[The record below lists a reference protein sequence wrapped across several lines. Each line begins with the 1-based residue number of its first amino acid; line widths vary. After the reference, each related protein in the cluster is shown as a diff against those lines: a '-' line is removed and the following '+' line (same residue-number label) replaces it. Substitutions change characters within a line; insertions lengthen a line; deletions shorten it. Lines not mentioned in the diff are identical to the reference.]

1 MGMYRSKEDE
11 LAKLSSSIFVPN
23 FPDKF
28 SAKELWTVCKQYEIV
43 VDAFIP
49 DRRSKAG
56 KRFGFVR
63 FIKIFDVD
71 RLVNNLCTI
80 WVGRFKLHAN
90 IARFQRPPLNKNNS
104 QSSHNKGDQSA
115 PKDFYKES
123 GENVNSKSYAH
134 VVNAGPH
141 QFHKKEDS
149 PAIVLDETYANKT
162 DYSLALLGKV
172 KDFTSLTNL
181 NVVLA
186 NEGFVNVKLKY
197 MGGFWV
203 MIVFTSE
210 GAKETFRSKVGI
222 GSWFAQLLQASNSFF
237 VDERVTW
244 IDIEGIPLK
253 VWSKNTFS
261 RITSKWGELLDFD
274 EQEDGYLHSKRVCI
288 KTTLVE
294 NIYESFKVIIQGKTF
309 WIRAKEV
316 SGWMP
321 DFEEDIDQDSKSD
334 DELSNEGSF
343 DENGGLRITPN
354 VEGESDLEEVAETIF
369 EKEQA
374 SVEVKEEP
382 DVDAQKNAS
391 KGLDMEGDNFGHKV
405 QDVEQESVTKNNS
418 PLNSYKNDTER
429 STCSG
434 CPKGLKDGSTRE
446 LCEKHKVNFVSLQ
459 ETKMEDI
466 ELFNIK
472 LCWGNFGFE
481 FVHSPSVGN
490 SGGIL
495 CIWDPRLFRK
505 LNSTISDYFVIIQGE
520 WAPNGKKLIIISV
533 YAPQELREKK
543 MLWDYL
549 ILVLK
554 SWNDDVIIMGD
565 FNEVRTQD
573 ERHGSIFNAHGA
585 DAFNLFISSAGLEE
599 VPLDGCKFTWCHKSG
614 SKMSKLDRFLI
625 SEGLLNS
632 CPNISSITLDRYL
645 SDHRPILMRESHHDY
660 GPSPFCF
667 FHYWFELEGFDTFVK
682 QTWNDAQVVKA
693 NKENSKSHKHVTRRA
708 VILICYWTRGRAT
721 PTAQKPPLQHAPQL
735 STLISKRMEILNT
748 IQDFGKIR
756 TRWSLLEVESRKRF
770 EIVGVDKSPGPDG
783 FTFGFYRRY
792 WTFLENNVVEAV
804 LYFFNHGQF
813 PKGSNSSFITLI
825 PKTQEAKMMKDF
837 RPITLIGSL
846 YKIIAKILANR
857 LVVVLEDLVSDV
869 QSAFVAKRHILD
881 GPFILNELF
890 QCSLRAGAEDA
901 SIYSAREFMVGI
913 NLFDSKDRWR
923 WSLEG
928 CEIFRMVLLWWK
940 IDVVMVSSYDEWL
953 EWLLSIRLHSKH
965 KELFEGVCYV
975 LWWYIWNFRNK
986 SIFGSACPSKALI
999 FEETLGGSGGES
1011 FWEEGDDFG
1020 VDVLRFHTCLT
1031 DILGF
1036 LEKLE
1041 WWFEQDIDDK
1051 EEEDEEGE
1059 GGSEV

>member
-11 LAKLSSSIFVPN
+11 LAKLSSSIFVTN

-28 SAKELWTVCKQYEIV
+28 SAKELWTVCKQYGTV

-90 IARFQRPPLNKNNS
+90 IARFQRHPLNKNNS

-374 SVEVKEEP
+374 SVEVKEET

-391 KGLDMEGDNFGHKV
+391 KVLDMEGDNYGHKV

-418 PLNSYKNDTER
+418 PLNSYKNVTER

-434 CPKGLKDGSTRE
+434 LAQKVKKDWVRE
-446 LCEKHKVNFVSLQ
+446 LCEKQKVNFVSLQ

-466 ELFNIK
+466 EFFNIK

-490 SGGIL
+490 SG
-495 CIWDPRLFRK
+495 
-505 LNSTISDYFVIIQGE
+505 GE

-554 SWNDDVIIMGD
+554 SWNGDVIIMGD

-585 DAFNLFISSAGLEE
+585 DAFNLFISSARLEE
-599 VPLDGCKFTWCHKSG
+599 VPLDGRW
-614 SKMSKLDRFLI
+614 I
-625 SEGLLNS
+625 E
-632 CPNISSITLDRYL
+632 Y
-645 SDHRPILMRESHHDY
+645 PILVKDEFLSYFASHFNKPLDY
-660 GPSPFCF
+660 RLHIDLNFPNKLS
-667 FHYWFELEGFDTFVK
+667 LEQQMVLEIKVTHEEIK
-682 QTWNDAQVVKA
+682 KA
-693 NKENSKSHKHVTRRA
+693 VWD
-708 VILICYWTRGRAT
+708 Y
-721 PTAQKPPLQHAPQL
+721 
-735 STLISKRMEILNT
+735 
-748 IQDFGKIR
+748 
-756 TRWSLLEVESRKRF
+756 
-770 EIVGVDKSPGPDG
+770 GVDKSPRPDG
-783 FTFGFYRRY
+783 FTICIYRDIGLFMEKCDR
-792 WTFLENNVVEAV
+792 VEAV
-804 LYFFNHGQF
+804 SLYFVNHRGSVIVNGNVTKEFQF
-813 PKGSNSSFITLI
+813 HRGLK
-825 PKTQEAKMMKDF
+825 AKMTRFFHGHWAEANIDTILRVLDCFYHASGLRINMLKSKLMGILVSSDKVDQAAKKIGCAILQVPF
-837 RPITLIGSL
+837 SYLGSL
-846 YKIIAKILANR
+846 PIYHMSLFKVPAKVLLNMESIRCHFFNGIEHNGKKPIWVKWNKVLASKEKEAGTDLMGSFTER
-857 LVVVLEDLVSDV
+857 WQRELQELEAEEH
-869 QSAFVAKRHILD
+869 QYI
-881 GPFILNELF
+881 F
-890 QCSLRAGAEDA
+890 Q
-901 SIYSAREFMVGI
+901 ARE
-913 NLFDSKDRWR
+913 D
-923 WSLEG
+923 
-928 CEIFRMVLLWWK
+928 
-940 IDVVMVSSYDEWL
+940 
-953 EWLLSIRLHSKH
+953 
-965 KELFEGVCYV
+965 
-975 LWWYIWNFRNK
+975 
-986 SIFGSACPSKALI
+986 
-999 FEETLGGSGGES
+999 
-1011 FWEEGDDFG
+1011 
-1020 VDVLRFHTCLT
+1020 
-1031 DILGF
+1031 
-1036 LEKLE
+1036 
-1041 WWFEQDIDDK
+1041 
-1051 EEEDEEGE
+1051 
-1059 GGSEV
+1059 

>member
-11 LAKLSSSIFVPN
+11 LAKLSSSIFVTN

-28 SAKELWTVCKQYEIV
+28 SAKELWTICKQYGTV

-56 KRFGFVR
+56 KRFDFVR

-374 SVEVKEEP
+374 SVEVKEGCNSVQKETRSEDP
-382 DVDAQKNAS
+382 FNIYDLLDKKKSAYCDIPNSDDTLKYPPGFTPETDVDAQKNAS
-391 KGLDMEGDNFGHKV
+391 KVLDMEGDNSGHKV

-434 CPKGLKDGSTRE
+434 HFKKC
-446 LCEKHKVNFVSLQ
+446 
-459 ETKMEDI
+459 DI
-466 ELFNIK
+466 
-472 LCWGNFGFE
+472 
-481 FVHSPSVGN
+481 PR
-490 SGGIL
+490 SGGSIL
-495 CIWDPRLFRK
+495 QLM
-505 LNSTISDYFVIIQGE
+505 E
-520 WAPNGKKLIIISV
+520 ELIKV
-533 YAPQELREKK
+533 GQT
-543 MLWDYL
+543 
-549 ILVLK
+549 
-554 SWNDDVIIMGD
+554 MGY
-565 FNEVRTQD
+565 N
-573 ERHGSIFNAHGA
+573 
-585 DAFNLFISSAGLEE
+585 
-599 VPLDGCKFTWCHKSG
+599 
-614 SKMSKLDRFLI
+614 M
-625 SEGLLNS
+625 
-632 CPNISSITLDRYL
+632 
-645 SDHRPILMRESHHDY
+645 
-660 GPSPFCF
+660 
-667 FHYWFELEGFDTFVK
+667 
-682 QTWNDAQVVKA
+682 
-693 NKENSKSHKHVTRRA
+693 
-708 VILICYWTRGRAT
+708 
-721 PTAQKPPLQHAPQL
+721 
-735 STLISKRMEILNT
+735 
-748 IQDFGKIR
+748 
-756 TRWSLLEVESRKRF
+756 
-770 EIVGVDKSPGPDG
+770 
-783 FTFGFYRRY
+783 
-792 WTFLENNVVEAV
+792 
-804 LYFFNHGQF
+804 
-813 PKGSNSSFITLI
+813 
-825 PKTQEAKMMKDF
+825 
-837 RPITLIGSL
+837 
-846 YKIIAKILANR
+846 
-857 LVVVLEDLVSDV
+857 
-869 QSAFVAKRHILD
+869 
-881 GPFILNELF
+881 
-890 QCSLRAGAEDA
+890 
-901 SIYSAREFMVGI
+901 
-913 NLFDSKDRWR
+913 
-923 WSLEG
+923 EG
-928 CEIFRMVLLWWK
+928 CITN
-940 IDVVMVSSYDEWL
+940 I
-953 EWLLSIRLHSKH
+953 
-965 KELFEGVCYV
+965 
-975 LWWYIWNFRNK
+975 
-986 SIFGSACPSKALI
+986 
-999 FEETLGGSGGES
+999 
-1011 FWEEGDDFG
+1011 GDIINSQGANDG
-1020 VDVLRFHTCLT
+1020 NR
-1031 DILGF
+1031 
-1036 LEKLE
+1036 
-1041 WWFEQDIDDK
+1041 
-1051 EEEDEEGE
+1051 
-1059 GGSEV
+1059 